1 MFGCLDTCPK
11 IRLNT
16 FPDVYK
22 PVWKL
27 VGISVCM
34 PEEIVWTSVDLT
46 GGQSRCLYVW
56 RVI

>member
-56 RVI
+56 